1 MVERPITISF
11 FEDNRFK
18 PVDNT
23 KIKNFRGAVKRL
35 TTEKRPCVEVRKIR
49 KGITVSAF
57 LPFPGRVKS
66 DAYKYAFSGEGYGI
80 RALSLRA

>member
-1 MVERPITISF
+1 MVERPITINF

-35 TTEKRPCVEVRKIR
+35 ITEKRPCVFIR
-49 KGITVSAF
+49 I
-57 LPFPGRVKS
+57 FPVEYTESGRFPMGVKPL
-66 DAYKYAFSGEGYGI
+66 KPNRTFSCTCVKTQ
-80 RALSLRA
+80 LTFS

>member
-1 MVERPITISF
+1 MVERPITINF

-35 TTEKRPCVEVRKIR
+35 ITEKRPCVFIR
-49 KGITVSAF
+49 IFQWSIRNPGAF
-57 LPFPGRVKS
+57 PWV
-66 DAYKYAFSGEGYGI
+66 
-80 RALSLRA
+80 